1 MWSCLKHKIWSVP
14 HDQNPNNLRQLNS
27 YEAILLNAT
36 IQQIIQRSFDSMVT
50 LARRG
55 IHAEGHAFPDE

>member
-1 MWSCLKHKIWSVP
+1 MIRTQTISDSLI
-14 HDQNPNNLRQLNS
+14 R
-27 YEAILLNAT
+27 EAILLNAT

-50 LARRG
+50 LARRC